1 MQIKIY
7 NNLVLSILIVLLCSI
22 VIGLLKYEIGI
33 YFPLTNYSSK
43 FATII
48 ANTNAILTTLFVFI
62 TFLLVGS
69 IAHLMA
75 IIFDGQLAFKRL
87 LAHIGYGFLPLLI
100 LSTIIYYFSE
110 DIFYKYII
118 LYENSENISLIKSYI
133 QKDKLL
139 QIFKLLNLSTQI
151 FIFVWVIYG
160 LKKIYQLT
168 IIKAISCILFPLLLT
183 FIFIQLFKI

>member
-22 VIGLLKYEIGI
+22 VLGLLKYETGI

-75 IIFDGQLAFKRL
+75 IIFDGQLAFERL

-100 LSTIIYYFSE
+100 LSTIISE
-110 DIFYKYII
+110 
-118 LYENSENISLIKSYI
+118 
-133 QKDKLL
+133 
-139 QIFKLLNLSTQI
+139 
-151 FIFVWVIYG
+151 
-160 LKKIYQLT
+160 QLT
-168 IIKAISCILFPLLLT
+168 SKDFMMTPFCS
-183 FIFIQLFKI
+183 